1 MNFEKCPCLSLLNS
15 YAERTIDLTETYG
28 IVAKCEEGEKAE
40 ICRLLIAH
48 ARDLYEKIIN
58 SRAGFKMIHSEFPV
72 FYYCQDGLYIGYR
85 FTISNKENSDKAHI
99 TVYRE
104 PKTKK
109 ISGYMF

>member
-1 MNFEKCPCLSLLNS
+1 M
-15 YAERTIDLTETYG
+15 TETYG

-48 ARDLYEKIIN
+48 ARDHYEKIM
-58 SRAGFKMIHSEFPV
+58 SSHTGFKMIHSEFPV

-109 ISGYMF
+109 ISGYML